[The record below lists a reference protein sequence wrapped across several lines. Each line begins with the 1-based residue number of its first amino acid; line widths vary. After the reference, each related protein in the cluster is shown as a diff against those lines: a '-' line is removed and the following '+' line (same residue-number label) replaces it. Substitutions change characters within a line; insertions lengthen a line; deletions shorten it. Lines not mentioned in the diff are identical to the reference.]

1 MRTLNAHLQTANQRN
16 LEFVSSNAVHNA
28 LHLVRE
34 SAEAVAAA
42 HRDAEVDALQQ
53 LTSAKR
59 AQAQLEV
66 VLALHPPQTSSVLR
80 GCASR

>member
-1 MRTLNAHLQTANQRN
+1 
-16 LEFVSSNAVHNA
+16 
-28 LHLVRE
+28 
-34 SAEAVAAA
+34 
-42 HRDAEVDALQQ
+42 